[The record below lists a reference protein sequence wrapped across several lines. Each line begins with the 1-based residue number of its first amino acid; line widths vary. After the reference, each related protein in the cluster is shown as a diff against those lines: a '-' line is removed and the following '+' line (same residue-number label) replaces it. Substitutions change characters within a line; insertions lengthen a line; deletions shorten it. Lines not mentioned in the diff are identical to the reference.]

1 LVASIT
7 AALIAAGILGLAFS
21 TTRGV
26 AIAAIAALTF
36 IYPALAIVVIVGA
49 GVAIYLNL
57 SRK

>member
-1 LVASIT
+1 MVASIT

-21 TTRGV
+21 STRGV

-36 IYPALAIVVIVGA
+36 IYPALSIVVIVGA
-49 GVAIYLNL
+49 GVAIYFNL

>member
-1 LVASIT
+1 MVASIT

-21 TTRGV
+21 STRGV

-36 IYPALAIVVIVGA
+36 IYPAIVILVIAGT
-49 GVAIYLNL
+49 GVALYYNH